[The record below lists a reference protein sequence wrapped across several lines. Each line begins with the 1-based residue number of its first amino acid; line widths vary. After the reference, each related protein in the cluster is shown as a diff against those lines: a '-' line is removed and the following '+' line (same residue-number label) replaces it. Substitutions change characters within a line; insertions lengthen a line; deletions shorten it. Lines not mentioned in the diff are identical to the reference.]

1 MLRAEQEYAE
11 AIALYQQILVDKPEL
26 SYPRFD
32 LGVMLFENKQYR
44 QAEMELKQAKPMLSS
59 QMQQLAERYMQAITE
74 RQSWQPDVELQYTQ
88 TDNVN
93 NASSQQDIILGG
105 LRFKKDEESLPQK
118 AHGFRY
124 G

>member
-1 MLRAEQEYAE
+1 
-11 AIALYQQILVDKPEL
+11 
-26 SYPRFD
+26 
-32 LGVMLFENKQYR
+32 
-44 QAEMELKQAKPMLSS
+44 
-59 QMQQLAERYMQAITE
+59 MQQLADRYLQAITE

-124 G
+124 GLGLNRELTWMVIILLSFNMPFQLEYIIGIIKIIAKNHFMLLLDIDIVQLYKLWIYAIF